1 MKAQKFFLT
10 GVAGF
15 IGSNLLEAL
24 LEAGHEVIGI
34 DNFSTGCQTNLDHVK
49 DRVGEKWKNFNFI
62 EMDLAS
68 LKVDVLND
76 NSLGVTCCIHL
87 AALGSV
93 PRSIDNPIHTN
104 NANIQ
109 GFLNIL
115 DFARRQK
122 LDKFIF
128 ASSSSV
134 YGDNPNLPKIENEI
148 GSPLSPYA
156 LTKRVDEMYA
166 EVFDKVYNY
175 PTIGLRFFNVFG
187 PRQNPDGDYAAVI
200 PRWLKAMKENTEINI
215 FGDGETT
222 RDFCYIQNAIEA
234 IMLAVRTELKTHE
247 IFNVAVGA
255 QTSLNT
261 IAETIK
267 KELSIYGI
275 KYSKEFNYVDFRA
288 GDVRASEADITKAKI
303 TLGYEPKIRCL
314 DDIKE
319 YVKDN
324 MLRN

>member
-49 DRVGEKWKNFNFI
+49 GRVGEKWKNFNFI

-68 LKVDVLND
+68 LKEDVLND
-76 NSLGVTCCIHL
+76 NISGVTCCIHL

-93 PRSIDNPIHTN
+93 PRSIDNPINTN
-104 NANIQ
+104 NSNIQ

-115 DFARRQK
+115 DFARRQNIF
-122 LDKFIF
+122 KFIF

-134 YGDNPNLPKIENEI
+134 YGDNSSLPKKENEI

-166 EVFDKVYNY
+166 EVFYKVYKY

-187 PRQNPDGDYAAVI
+187 PGQNPDGDYAAVI

-215 FGDGETT
+215 YGDGETT

-234 IMLAVRTELKTHE
+234 IMLAVKTELETYE

-261 IAETIK
+261 IANTIK

-275 KYSKEFNYVDFRA
+275 EYSKRFNYVDFRA
-288 GDVRASEADITKAKI
+288 GDVRASEADITKAKNA
-303 TLGYEPKIRCL
+303 LGYAPKIRCL
-314 DDIKE
+314 DGIKK

-324 MLRN
+324 MQGN